1 MTVLSPEQWENDFK
15 PILTATREDEIRL
28 AEARTRWADPVDGKP
43 GEFKL
48 ERVEQ
53 PEDAGINFGSGIAPE

>member
-15 PILTATREDEIRL
+15 PILTATREDEERL
-28 AEARTRWADPVDGKP
+28 ADARTRWADSGLDGK

-48 ERVEQ
+48 EREEQ
-53 PEDAGINFGSGIAPE
+53 PENAAFNFGSGSAPV